1 MREWMLIAVIA
12 LVLTIVSVI
21 SHRLS
26 FFREWMLIASFLIF
40 LTGIFTVAIQA
51 IRHAYK
57 DDDKSSK
64 STRP

>member
-1 MREWMLIAVIA
+1 MREWFLIAGFA
-12 LVLTIVSVI
+12 
-21 SHRLS
+21 
-26 FFREWMLIASFLIF
+26 IF
-40 LTGIFTVAIQA
+40 MTGIITVAVQA